1 MIDQKLTVRVRTF
14 KPFYTLRGERNRKP
28 ENLNPGGH
36 PDFRNVVRSKD
47 GDVEIGIVESHLSA
61 DKKPIYT
68 GPEDAAPNPD
78 ATTHGRKTFDQWYR
92 DVPGVNTF
100 DDYILQFD
108 MILAQKLP
116 KLDQHMKKLGFH
128 PVMYCIEWF
137 TTMVSARHR
146 TARCPPG
153 SS

>member
-1 MIDQKLTVRVRTF
+1 MIARDVTRTF
-14 KPFYTLRGERNRKP
+14 TIFNSSDTSVSLHEQQRPLYAV
-28 ENLNPGGH
+28 LNAVAEA
-36 PDFRNVVRSKD
+36 DD
-47 GDVEIGIVESHLSA
+47 GYCQGMNFIAAVFLVEGYSEEDAYVAFMFALQMRHLSRVFNA
-61 DKKPIYT
+61 SSSFL
-68 GPEDAAPNPD
+68 N
-78 ATTHGRKTFDQWYR
+78 
-92 DVPGVNTF
+92 
-100 DDYILQFD
+100 DYILQFD